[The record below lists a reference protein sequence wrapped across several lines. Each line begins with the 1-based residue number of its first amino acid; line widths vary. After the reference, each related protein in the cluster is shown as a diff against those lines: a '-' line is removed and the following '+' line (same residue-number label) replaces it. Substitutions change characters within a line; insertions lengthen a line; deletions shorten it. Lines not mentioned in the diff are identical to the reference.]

1 MWDTLTL
8 ELLACLWCGCMQL
21 QKLPLPFPMDVPGGW
36 HRAAKPSVSPPG
48 QGQGSG

>member
-8 ELLACLWCGCMQL
+8 ELLVVVWLNAIAKAG
-21 QKLPLPFPMDVPGGW
+21 PPIPRGRW
-36 HRAAKPSVSPPG
+36 HRAAKPSLSPLE